1 MTEVLFILTTVFVAY
16 VVYAVVTDQN
26 NTIKTLEKETAHV
39 KEPEK
44 APAAVVAATAETA
57 VAAVASAEKP
67 KPAAR
72 KAAAPAKKAAPGKT
86 AEPSS
91 AQEAHKPGLRN
102 PETGEVATSYS
113 NYRFAKRW
121 IKDALV
127 AEGLVDKVYKTT
139 ELDDAAET
147 KIKEAIAKLE
157 AMDKYKV

>member
-26 NTIKTLEKETAHV
+26 NTIKTLEKDTGHAE
-39 KEPEK
+39 EPETT
-44 APAAVVAATAETA
+44 PV
-57 VAAVASAEKP
+57 VAAVAAPAEQAVAGTEKP
-67 KPAAR
+67 KPAAK
-72 KAAAPAKKAAPGKT
+72 KAATPAKKTAPAKA
-86 AEPSS
+86 AEPVA
-91 AQEAHKPGLRN
+91 AQEPRKPGLRN
-102 PETGEVATSYS
+102 PETGEVATSYG

-127 AEGLVDKVYKTT
+127 AEGLIDKVYKSA

-147 KIKEAIAKLE
+147 KIKDAIAKLE

>member
-26 NTIKTLEKETAHV
+26 NTIKTLEKETGHSQEA
-39 KEPEK
+39 EK
-44 APAAVVAATAETA
+44 TT
-57 VAAVASAEKP
+57 VAAVATTAATAVAVTEKP
-67 KPAAR
+67 KPAAK
-72 KAAAPAKKAAPGKT
+72 KAAAPAKKSTPAKA
-86 AEPSS
+86 AEP
-91 AQEAHKPGLRN
+91 AAVEGPRKPGLRN

-121 IKDALV
+121 VKDALV

-139 ELDDAAET
+139 ELDDAVET
-147 KIKEAIAKLE
+147 RIKAAMAKLE